1 MSKLYVV
8 GTPIGNLSDFSPR
21 AVETLKSVDF
31 IAAEDTRVTLK
42 LLTHFGIQKPLVS
55 YYEHNLREKGEYILE
70 RIESG
75 ESCAIVTDAGMP
87 CISDPGEDLVRL
99 CAERGIEI
107 NVVPSPT
114 AAMSALAISGLP
126 TSRFSFEG
134 FLSVTK
140 KQRQAHL
147 DEVKNFRRTLIFY
160 EAPHKLIYTLEDLL
174 ANLGDRR
181 ISLCREL
188 TKIHEEVLR
197 GRISD
202 MLNYYKDRT
211 PKGEYVLVV
220 EGAQE
225 AEEKALTIEEAVAI
239 AKQLIETGT
248 KTSEACKQ
256 AAKKTGFSKSEI
268 YAAVNAEN

>member
-8 GTPIGNLSDFSPR
+8 GTPIGNLSDLSPR
-21 AVETLKSVDF
+21 AIDTLNSVDF

-55 YYEHNLREKGEYILE
+55 YYEHNLREKGEYIIG
-70 RIESG
+70 RIENG

-126 TSRFSFEG
+126 TARFSFEG
-134 FLSVTK
+134 FLSVTN
-140 KQRQAHL
+140 KQRRAHL
-147 DEVKNFRRTLIFY
+147 DEVKSFKRTLIFY
-160 EAPHKLIYTLEDLL
+160 EAPHKLIFTLKDMLEVF
-174 ANLGDRR
+174 GDRR
-181 ISLCREL
+181 IALCREL

-197 GRISD
+197 GKISD
-202 MLNYYKDRT
+202 MIAYYENKT
-211 PKGEYVLVV
+211 PKGEYVLII
-220 EGAQE
+220 EGA
-225 AEEKALTIEEAVAI
+225 AEEKATDEITLEMAASMAGELIDRGMRASDA
-239 AKQLIETGT
+239 AKEI
-248 KTSEACKQ
+248 
-256 AAKKTGFSKSEI
+256 AKKTKFSKSEI
-268 YAAVNAEN
+268 YNSLLKD

>member
-1 MSKLYVV
+1 MSVLYVV

-21 AVETLKSVDF
+21 AVETLNSVDF

-42 LLTHFGIQKPLVS
+42 LLTHFGIQKPLIS
-55 YYEHNLREKGEYILE
+55 YHEHNIRERGEYILG
-70 RIESG
+70 RIENG
-75 ESCAIVTDAGMP
+75 ESCAVVTDAGMP

-99 CAERGIEI
+99 CAERGVEVK
-107 NVVPSPT
+107 VVPSPT

-147 DEVKNFRRTLIFY
+147 NEIKGFRRTLIFY
-160 EAPHKLIYTLEDLL
+160 EAPHKLLFTLQDLYEQ
-174 ANLGDRR
+174 LGDRR
-181 ISLCREL
+181 IALCREL

-197 GRISD
+197 GTISE
-202 MLNYYKDRT
+202 MLEYYREKS

-220 EGAQE
+220 AGADEETE
-225 AEEKALTIEEAVAI
+225 AEEKTLDDACEI
-239 AKQLIETGT
+239 ARRLCEDGMKL
-248 KTSEACKQ
+248 SEACKE
-256 AAKKTGFSKSEI
+256 AAKQTKYTKSEI
-268 YAAVNAEN
+268 YTKLVNE

>member
-1 MSKLYVV
+1 MAKLYVV

-21 AVETLKSVDF
+21 AIETLTNVDF

-55 YYEHNLREKGEYILE
+55 YYEHNIREKGEYILG
-70 RIESG
+70 RIENG

-147 DEVKNFRRTLIFY
+147 DEVKDFKRTLIFY
-160 EAPHKLIYTLEDLL
+160 EAPHKLLNTLKDMLE
-174 ANLGDRR
+174 AFGDRR
-181 ISLCREL
+181 IALCREL
-188 TKIHEEVLR
+188 TKIHEEVIR
-197 GRISD
+197 GKISE
-202 MLNYYKDRT
+202 MVSYYEEKA
-211 PKGEYVLVV
+211 PKGEFVLII
-220 EGAQE
+220 EGKTEEE
-225 AEEKALTIEEAVAI
+225 ASEKITLEEAAAMAKALVEDGMKLSA
-239 AKQLIETGT
+239 
-248 KTSEACKQ
+248 
-256 AAKKTGFSKSEI
+256 AAKEIASKTDFSKSEI
-268 YAAVNAEN
+268 YNALI

>member
-21 AVETLKSVDF
+21 AIDTLKSVDF

-55 YYEHNLREKGEYILE
+55 YFEHNIREKGEYIIG
-70 RIESG
+70 RIENG

-126 TSRFSFEG
+126 TARFSFEG
-134 FLSVTK
+134 FLSVTN
-140 KQRQAHL
+140 KQRRAHL
-147 DEVKNFRRTLIFY
+147 DEVKCFKRTLIFY
-160 EAPHKLIYTLEDLL
+160 EAPHKLIYTLKDMLE
-174 ANLGDRR
+174 AFGDRR
-181 ISLCREL
+181 IALCREL

-197 GRISD
+197 GKISD
-202 MLNYYKDRT
+202 MIAYYENKA
-211 PKGEYVLVV
+211 PKGEYVLVI
-220 EGAQE
+220 EGA
-225 AEEKALTIEEAVAI
+225 AEEEASDEITLENAAAMAEKLIDEGMKA
-239 AKQLIETGT
+239 
-248 KTSEACKQ
+248 SQ
-256 AAKKTGFSKSEI
+256 AAKEIAKRTNFSKSEI
-268 YAAVNAEN
+268 YNSLLRD